1 MQDLND
7 LALFA
12 AVVEHGSFTAA
23 AAALGV
29 AKSHVSQRISR
40 LETRL
45 GVRLV
50 QRTTRKHHVTEI
62 GNRYY
67 RHCRQM
73 LLEAERAQRL
83 VESAHGEPSGELRVA
98 CPSLFSQLILGPMA
112 ADFLG
117 MHPQVR
123 LQIDVLNRAVDVI
136 EEGYDVAFRVR
147 QEIEDSSLVVRS
159 FGIGQQ
165 VLVASPALLDTRA
178 APRRPADLPAW
189 PSLGT
194 AMAAERGRHRWHLR
208 SRRGDE
214 AVVEHH
220 PRFVTDDM
228 QALVAAAIAG
238 IGVAMLPGFLCAE
251 PLAREVLRI
260 VLPSWRPFAGNIH
273 AVYASRHGLSSALR
287 SFLDFVAPRIEVKLA
302 ELG

>member
-7 LALFA
+7 LAMFA

-67 RHCRQM
+67 CHCRQM

-98 CPSLFSQLILGPMA
+98 CSPLFSQLILGPIA
-112 ADFLG
+112 ADYLG
-117 MHPQVR
+117 RHPQVR
-123 LQIDVLNRAVDVI
+123 LQFDVLNRDVDVI
-136 EEGYDVAFRVR
+136 EEGYDAAFRVR
-147 QEIEDSSLVVRS
+147 SEIEDSSLVMRS

-165 VLVASPALLDTRA
+165 MLVASPALLDARPA
-178 APRRPADLPAW
+178 LRRPADLAAL
-189 PSLGT
+189 PSLGMS
-194 AMAAERGRHRWHLR
+194 MAAERGRHRWHLR
-208 SRRGDE
+208 SRQGDE
-214 AVVEHH
+214 SVVEHH

-228 QALVAAAIAG
+228 LTLVRAATTG
-238 IGVAMLPGFLCAE
+238 IGVALLPGFLCVE
-251 PLAREVLRI
+251 PLARDTLRI
-260 VLPSWRPFAGNIH
+260 VLPRWRPLAVNIH
-273 AVYASRHGLSSALR
+273 AVYASRRGLSSALR
-287 SFLDFVAPRIEVKLA
+287 SFLDFVAPRIEAKLV